1 VRTNAG
7 VDDAIVEAVI
17 AQVDLGG
24 VREVSVA
31 TADWLLRDRVEA
43 GRRQERKP
51 LLAS

>member
-1 VRTNAG
+1 MRTNAG

-43 GRRQERKP
+43 GRRQ
-51 LLAS
+51 LAS

>member
-1 VRTNAG
+1 MRTNAG

-17 AQVDLGG
+17 AQIDLGDGRG
-24 VREVSVA
+24 VNVA